1 MLFTGHSEHSIDA
14 KLRLAVPKK
23 YRAQWTPERDG
34 TAWYCV
40 PWPGEGLRLYTEK
53 TFKALA
59 DQSEQTLTPDSD
71 VGQLEADLFGF
82 AERLTEDATGRIPL
96 PKLHVELTG
105 LGSKVVI
112 VGAKNR
118 LEVRDRD
125 TWMATQRERFEALPE
140 LVARIEAKKRGT

>member
-14 KLRLAVPKK
+14 KLRLAIPKK
-23 YRAQWTPERDG
+23 YRAQWDPARDG

-53 TFKALA
+53 TFEALA
-59 DQSEQTLTPDSD
+59 AQSEQSLTPDSD
-71 VGQLEADLFGF
+71 VGQLEASLFGF

-96 PKLHVELTG
+96 PKQHVELTK

-112 VGAKNR
+112 VGARNR
-118 LEVRDRD
+118 LEVRDHD
-125 TWMATQRERFEALPE
+125 TWMASQQSRFEGLPE
-140 LVARIEAKKRGT
+140 LVARIEAKKRQG